1 MNALQRFKVAGLVA
15 AATVGDG
22 IFALP
27 YIFQKSG
34 WLLCLFYMV
43 ALGGLVILAHSVY
56 LATLEKV
63 GEKERLL
70 GLARIYLGEGG
81 FWAGFIAIVL
91 GLLLTLLAYL
101 LLGTQFI
108 HLALPFVRERYAFA
122 AFWAFISIPL
132 FLDNRRAVDVELF
145 GIIATIV
152 IVFTI
157 FVAAFPR
164 VIFNGIP
171 AITGLT
177 PQALFLPFGVILF
190 SLAGWTSIE
199 PVYETRKK
207 GSRFAVAASSRP
219 WLSLAFGTAIAALL
233 FIMFAAGILGSS
245 SIITPDTASGLATWP
260 LWEKDLLAIM
270 GLIAVGT
277 VYIPI
282 SREIRN
288 SLEKDLHWNTIF
300 SRGTIILLPPALILA
315 GLNNFLVVIGLV
327 GGLFLSMQYL
337 LIVSVGRRA
346 LAPGPVKRFFL
357 DLAAVI
363 FILAAV
369 YEVWHFV
376 VH

>member
-1 MNALQRFKVAGLVA
+1 MNTPQRFKIAGLVA

-27 YIFQKSG
+27 YIFAQAG
-34 WLLCLFYMV
+34 WLLCLVYMA
-43 ALGGLVILAHSVY
+43 ALAGLVILAHSVY
-56 LATLEKV
+56 LVTLEKV

-70 GLARIYLGEGG
+70 GLARIYLGDGG
-81 FWAGFIAIVL
+81 FWVGFAAIVL

-108 HLALPFVRERYAFA
+108 HLALPMVRERYAFV

-132 FLDNRRAVDVELF
+132 FLDNRVAADLEFL

-152 IVFTI
+152 VVVLIFITALPHVVFAS
-157 FVAAFPR
+157 V
-164 VIFNGIP
+164 P
-171 AITGLT
+171 AIATHN
-177 PQALFLPFGVILF
+177 LFLPFGVILF

-199 PVYETRKK
+199 PIYEARKK
-207 GSRFAVAASSRP
+207 GKAFSHA
-219 WLSLAFGTAIAALL
+219 WTSLALGTGIAAAL

-245 SIITPDTASGLATWP
+245 SLVTPDTASGLAAWP
-260 LWEKDLLAIM
+260 FWKKELLAIM
-270 GLIAVGT
+270 GLIAIAT

-288 SLEKDLHWNTIF
+288 SLEKDLRWNTIL
-300 SRGTIILLPPALILA
+300 SRGTIIFLPPILIAL
-315 GLNNFLVVIGLV
+315 GLNNFLAVVGLV
-327 GGLFLSMQYL
+327 GGLFLSTQYL
-337 LIVSVGRRA
+337 LIVSIGRRA
-346 LAPGPVKRFFL
+346 LTLGSVKKFFL
-357 DLAAVI
+357 DLAALI

-369 YEVWHFV
+369 YEVCLFV

>member
-1 MNALQRFKVAGLVA
+1 MNTAQRFKIAGLVA

-27 YIFQKSG
+27 YIFAQAG
-34 WLLCLFYMV
+34 WLLCLIYMV
-43 ALGGLVILAHSVY
+43 ALAALVILAHSVY

-70 GLARIYLGEGG
+70 GLARRYLGDGG
-81 FWAGFIAIVL
+81 FWVGFIAIVL

-108 HLALPFVRERYAFA
+108 HLALPMVRERYAFLV
-122 AFWAFISIPL
+122 FWAFISIPL
-132 FLDNRRAVDVELF
+132 FLDNRIAADLEFF
-145 GIIATIV
+145 GITATI
-152 IVFTI
+152 IV
-157 FVAAFPR
+157 VS
-164 VIFNGIP
+164 VIFITALPHVAFASVP
-171 AITGLT
+171 AIN
-177 PQALFLPFGVILF
+177 ARNLFLPFGVILF

-199 PVYETRKK
+199 PIYEARKK
-207 GSRFAVAASSRP
+207 GSRFSRA
-219 WLSLAFGTAIAALL
+219 WTSLALGTGIAAVL

-245 SIITPDTASGLATWP
+245 SLITPDTASGLAAWP
-260 LWEKDLLAIM
+260 FWKKELLAIM

-300 SRGTIILLPPALILA
+300 SRGIIILLPPALIA
-315 GLNNFLVVIGLV
+315 VGLNNFLAVVGLV
-327 GGLFLSMQYL
+327 GGLFLSTQYL
-337 LIVSVGRRA
+337 LIVSVARRA
-346 LAPGPVKRFFL
+346 LALGPVKKFFL
-357 DLAAVI
+357 DLAALI

-369 YEVWHFV
+369 YAVYQFV

>member
-1 MNALQRFKVAGLVA
+1 MNTAQRLKIAGLVA

-27 YIFQKSG
+27 YVFQQAG
-34 WLLCLFYMV
+34 WLLCLCYMA
-43 ALGGLVILAHSVY
+43 ALAGLVVLAHSVY
-56 LATLEKV
+56 LSTLEKV

-81 FWAGFIAIVL
+81 FWAGLIAIVL

-108 HLALPFVRERYAFA
+108 HLALPMLRERYAFA

-132 FLDNRRAVDVELF
+132 FLDNRRAVDLEIF

-152 IVFTI
+152 VVFTI
-157 FVAAFPR
+157 FITALPHVVFA
-164 VIFNGIP
+164 GIP
-171 AITGLT
+171 AIN
-177 PQALFLPFGVILF
+177 AKNIFLPFGVILF
-190 SLAGWTSIE
+190 ALAGWTSIE

-207 GSRFAVAASSRP
+207 GSKFASSRP
-219 WLSLAFGTAIAALL
+219 WISLAFGTAIAALI
-233 FIMFAAGILGSS
+233 FAMFAAGILGSS
-245 SIITPDTASGLATWP
+245 FIITPDTASGLAAWP
-260 LWEKDLLAIM
+260 FWKKELLAIM

-288 SLEKDLHWNTIF
+288 SMEKDLRWNTIV
-300 SRGTIILLPPALILA
+300 SRGTIILLPPALIFL

-337 LIVSVGRRA
+337 LLILVGRRA
-346 LAPGPVKRFFL
+346 LAPGPVKRSFL

-363 FILAAV
+363 FVLAAI
-369 YEVWHFV
+369 YEVWQFV

>member
-1 MNALQRFKVAGLVA
+1 MDKAQRFKIAGLVA

-27 YIFQKSG
+27 YIFYEAG

-43 ALGGLVILAHSVY
+43 ALAGLVILAHSVY

-70 GLARIYLGEGG
+70 GLARIYLGESG
-81 FWAGFIAIVL
+81 FWIGFFAIVM

-108 HLALPFVRERYAFA
+108 HLALPSVGEQYAFV

-132 FLDNRRAVDVELF
+132 FLDNRHAADLEFF
-145 GIIATIV
+145 GIIATTV
-152 IVFTI
+152 IVLLIFFTAI
-157 FVAAFPR
+157 PHVVFG
-164 VIFNGIP
+164 GIP
-171 AITGLT
+171 AINTKDI
-177 PQALFLPFGVILF
+177 FLPFGVILF

-199 PVYETRKK
+199 PVYEARKK
-207 GSRFAVAASSRP
+207 GKGFGGRP
-219 WLSLAFGTAIAALL
+219 WMSLALGTGIAAVL
-233 FIMFAAGILGSS
+233 FAMFAAGILGSS
-245 SIITPDTASGLATWP
+245 SVITPDTASGLAAWP
-260 LWEKDLLAIM
+260 FWKKEMLAIM

-288 SLEKDLHWNTIF
+288 SLEKDLHWNTVA
-300 SRGTIILLPPALILA
+300 SRATILFLPPLLIAL
-315 GLNNFLVVIGLV
+315 GLNNFLAVIGLV

-346 LAPGPVKRFFL
+346 LAPGPAKKFFL
-357 DLAAVI
+357 DLAAAI

-369 YEVWHFV
+369 YELYQFV